1 MSTQV
6 EEDIATQ
13 LRRSAEQIDRAL
25 DARLAGLT
33 AFPPRLVE
41 AMRHSVT
48 AGGKR
53 LRPALVL
60 WCCELCSG
68 RPADAMPPAV
78 AMECVHTFSLIH
90 DDLPALDDDDMRRG
104 RPSCHR
110 QYGEALAILA
120 GDALLAMAFEILAD
134 DVTDAAVSKAMMRE
148 LAGATGGAGMI
159 GGEVLDLEGASRP
172 ADVEAVSRIHAA
184 KTAAL
189 IRVACRLGGLAAR
202 ADDAEMAAL
211 SQFGEALGLSFQ
223 VADDLLDV
231 CGTLQT
237 TGKHTGKDAAAGK
250 QTYPA
255 ALGVEESRRFARE
268 TSERAVSALSS
279 FGPKA
284 ARLVSLARYL
294 VGRTS

>member
-6 EEDIATQ
+6 EEEIATQ
-13 LRRSAEQIDRAL
+13 LRLTAAEVDRAL
-25 DARLAGLT
+25 AARLGGL
-33 AFPPRLVE
+33 ASFPPRLVE

-53 LRPALVL
+53 LRPVLVL
-60 WCCELCSG
+60 WCCELCGG

-120 GDALLAMAFEILAD
+120 GDALLALAFEVLTEDIS
-134 DVTDAAVSKAMMRE
+134 DAALAKAMTRE
-148 LAGATGGAGMI
+148 LAGATGGGGMI
-159 GGEVLDLEGASRP
+159 GGEVLDLEGASLP
-172 ADVEAVSRIHAA
+172 PDAEAVSRIHAA

-202 ADDAEMAAL
+202 ADDEQMEAL
-211 SQFGEALGLSFQ
+211 SRFGQALGLSFQ

-231 CGTLQT
+231 CGTLQA
-237 TGKHTGKDAAAGK
+237 TGKRTGKDAVAGK

-255 ALGVEESRRFARE
+255 ALGVEESRRLAHA
-268 TSERAVSALSS
+268 TSERAVAALSP
-279 FGPKA
+279 FGSQA

-294 VGRTS
+294 VERTS

>member
-13 LRRSAEQIDRAL
+13 LRLSAGEIDHAL
-25 DARLAGLT
+25 AARLAGLT
-33 AFPPRLVE
+33 SFPPRLVE

-53 LRPALVL
+53 LRPVLVL
-60 WCCELCSG
+60 WCCELCGG
-68 RPADAMPPAV
+68 RPVDAMPPAV

-104 RPSCHR
+104 QPSCHR

-120 GDALLAMAFEILAD
+120 GDALLALAFEILTD
-134 DVTDAAVSKAMMRE
+134 DISDAALSKAMTRE

-159 GGEVLDLEGASRP
+159 GGEVLDLEGASQP
-172 ADVEAVSRIHAA
+172 PDVEAVSRIHAA

-202 ADDAEMAAL
+202 ADDAQMEAL
-211 SQFGEALGLSFQ
+211 SQFGQALGLSFQ

-231 CGTLQT
+231 CGTLQA
-237 TGKHTGKDAAAGK
+237 TGKHTGKDADAGK

-268 TSERAVSALSS
+268 TSERAVGALSP
-279 FGPKA
+279 FGSQA

-294 VGRTS
+294 VERTS